1 MLALVVLRLLNF
13 SYHNK
18 MYTERRWELDKLQL
32 HFSRFVVCPLRAE
45 TPSLISIPPFAVW

>member
-32 HFSRFVVCPLRAE
+32 HFSRFVVCPLRAH